1 MQKFAI
7 LTFLAVILLSFFLPS
22 CKHDAL
28 PTPDPDPIDS
38 TDIDTTDIDTTDM
51 NTGVPCSPDTVY
63 FQNQVLPLLVS
74 HCAKPGCHS
83 AEDKQDGVILTSY
96 QNLMTT
102 VDDVGE
108 QDWSK
113 NELMEVLLLND
124 PDERMPPAPN
134 LKLTFDE
141 VNLISKWIAQG
152 ARNNS
157 CNENFSGCSTTNVK
171 FSTDIRPVLQTKCVG
186 CHSGSLAFG
195 NVLLA
200 DHAGAKAVA
209 TNGKLVAAITR
220 TSNWMP
226 KNGAKLDDCTVDK
239 IKAWVAAGAL
249 DN

>member
-22 CKHDAL
+22 CKHEPIDDGG
-28 PTPDPDPIDS
+28 TDPIDT
-38 TDIDTTDIDTTDM
+38 TDIDTTDIDTST
-51 NTGVPCSPDTVY
+51 NNVGVPCSPDTVY

-74 HCAKPGCHS
+74 HCGKPGCHS
-83 AEDKQDGVILTSY
+83 PEDKQDGVILTSY
-96 QNLMTT
+96 QHLMTT
-102 VDDVGE
+102 VDDVDE

-141 VNLISKWIAQG
+141 VNLIGKWIAQG
-152 ARNNS
+152 AKNNS
-157 CNENFSGCSTTNVK
+157 CNENFSGCNTTDVK
-171 FSTDIRPVLQTKCVG
+171 YSVDIRPVLQAKCVG

-195 NVLLA
+195 SVLL
-200 DHAGAKAVA
+200 DSHAGAKTVA
-209 TNGKLVAAITR
+209 TNGKLVSAVTR

-226 KNGAKLDDCTVDK
+226 KNGAKLDACTTDK
-239 IKAWVAAGAL
+239 IKAWVAAGAP